1 MYGALHNIAEKL
13 LELWVIP
20 IFFVIVTV
28 LSMAVAFTLGWTFRI
43 KRSQR
48 SFAMAA
54 SMFMN
59 SNSLPIALMQSLVVT
74 VPALRWEAED
84 TKNSMLARAL
94 TYLVLYS
101 TLGMVVRWSYGVRL
115 LSQADPEGVE
125 NSSNPGEPIQSEDGL
140 EEQLSHSSDLSV
152 NERVPEIIRVMRAPA
167 LLGVPRRKK
176 TGNVFYS
183 FPNTPTRSVFQLPG
197 DTSTLQTPYG
207 SDEEDEEDDDELPRA
222 RHVTEPTRS
231 RLHSILRRTKRR
243 IVQSAKA
250 LNEFMTVPLWAALAS
265 FVVACVTPLQEFL
278 KHDVQ
283 PLKGALNNAGSCS
296 IPLTLV
302 VLGAYFYTPP
312 PEEDEVMDRRRES
325 THSDSTLSF
334 AGSIRNMLKLSNP
347 SKGKR
352 RSTNP
357 DSSLG
362 ETKTVIIAIVSRMII
377 TPALLM
383 PLIILCA
390 KYDWHEVFSEYV
402 LRPLSLFLRVLGP
415 YSHTFVIAQSSV
427 YCIKRA
433 SGLVSSRFDPCPG
446 MTLPSIHCCRSLQ
459 FSWIQITQAA
469 SGDAFERLISKTIF
483 WSYCVLTPPLTIL
496 YVVIGLKLTKL

>member
-1 MYGALHNIAEKL
+1 MRSLTIFVEPDSDDTPQTATQPPQCLPLHSIPALLKGRVLPDTQYASSFTGLVYGTLHNVAEKL
-13 LELWVIP
+13 RELWVIP

-28 LSMAVAFTLGWTFRI
+28 LSMAVAFTLGWTFRL

-59 SNSLPIALMQSLVVT
+59 SNSLPIALMQSLVIT
-74 VPALRWEAED
+74 VPSLRWEAED
-84 TKNSMLARAL
+84 SKNPMLARAL

-101 TLGMVVRWSYGVRL
+101 TLGMVIRWSYGVRL

-125 NSSNPGEPIQSEDGL
+125 NSPTTDEPMRPEEGL
-140 EEQLSHSSDLSV
+140 GEQLSHSSDLSV
-152 NERVPEIIRVMRAPA
+152 SERVPEIIRAMRAPA
-167 LLGVPRRKK
+167 LLGVPRRKN
-176 TGNVFYS
+176 TANVFYS

-197 DTSTLQTPYG
+197 DTSTLQTPYL
-207 SDEEDEEDDDELPRA
+207 SDEEEDDDDDDDELPRA

-278 KHDVQ
+278 KNDVQ
-283 PLKGALNNAGSCS
+283 PLKGALNSAGSCS

-312 PEEDEVMDRRRES
+312 PEDEVVDRRRES
-325 THSDSTLSF
+325 AHSDSTLSF
-334 AGSIRNMLKLSNP
+334 AGSIRNMLKLTNS
-347 SKGKR
+347 SRSKR
-352 RSTNP
+352 RAAVHDPT
-357 DSSLG
+357 LG
-362 ETKTVIIAIVSRMII
+362 ETKTVVIAIVSRMII

-390 KYDWHEVFSEYV
+390 KHDWHEVFTECV
-402 LRPLSLFLRVLGP
+402 LRPLSL
-415 YSHTFVIAQSSV
+415 SV
-427 YCIKRA
+427 
-433 SGLVSSRFDPCPG
+433 P
-446 MTLPSIHCCRSLQ
+446 
-459 FSWIQITQAA
+459 
-469 SGDAFERLISKTIF
+469 
-483 WSYCVLTPPLTIL
+483 
-496 YVVIGLKLTKL
+496 

>member
-1 MYGALHNIAEKL
+1 VYATLHNVAEKL
-13 LELWVIP
+13 RELWVIP

-28 LSMAVAFTLGWTFRI
+28 LSMAVAFTLGWTFRL

-48 SFAMAA
+48 SFAVAA

-59 SNSLPIALMQSLVVT
+59 SNSLPIAIMQSLVIT
-74 VPALRWEAED
+74 VPALRWEEED
-84 TKNSMLARAL
+84 NKNSMLARAL

-125 NSSNPGEPIQSEDGL
+125 NSPTTDEPMRPEDGL
-140 EEQLSHSSDLSV
+140 LSHSSELSV
-152 NERVPEIIRVMRAPA
+152 NERFPETIKVMRAPA
-167 LLGVPRRKK
+167 LLGVPRRKN
-176 TGNVFYS
+176 TANVFYS

-207 SDEEDEEDDDELPRA
+207 SDEEDDDVDDDELPRA

-265 FVVACVTPLQEFL
+265 FLVACVTPLQEFL
-278 KHDVQ
+278 KNDVQ
-283 PLKGALNNAGSCS
+283 PVKGALDHAGSCS

-312 PEEDEVMDRRRES
+312 SEEDEVIDRRRES

-334 AGSIRNMLKLSNP
+334 AGSVRNMLKLSN
-347 SKGKR
+347 SSRGKR
-352 RSTNP
+352 RSMTHDPN
-357 DSSLG
+357 LG
-362 ETKTVIIAIVSRMII
+362 ETKTVVIAIVSRMII

-390 KYDWHEVFSEYV
+390 KYDWHEVFAEYA
-402 LRPLSLFLRVLGP
+402 LRPLSLSVPEGLRLLLTHVRCYAVPCLSYQTCFL
-415 YSHTFVIAQSSV
+415 
-427 YCIKRA
+427 
-433 SGLVSSRFDPCPG
+433 SRP
-446 MTLPSIHCCRSLQ
+446 LPL
-459 FSWIQITQAA
+459 
-469 SGDAFERLISKTIF
+469 
-483 WSYCVLTPPLTIL
+483 
-496 YVVIGLKLTKL
+496 

>member
-1 MYGALHNIAEKL
+1 VRHSIRHSHGGTSRNATEKL
-13 LELWVIP
+13 KELWVIP

-28 LSMAVAFTLGWTFRI
+28 LSMAVAFILGWTLRL

-48 SFAMAA
+48 SFAVAA

-74 VPALRWEAED
+74 VPALRWDAD
-84 TKNSMLARAL
+84 DDKNSMLARAL

-125 NSSNPGEPIQSEDGL
+125 NSPISGGPMRPEEELSNNP
-140 EEQLSHSSDLSV
+140 DLSD
-152 NERVPEIIRVMRAPA
+152 NEHAPRIKVLTSPS
-167 LLGVPRRKK
+167 LLGAAPKK
-176 TGNVFYS
+176 NPANVFYS
-183 FPNTPTRSVFQLPG
+183 FPNTPTHSVVPLPDDSSLFQ
-197 DTSTLQTPYG
+197 SPYG
-207 SDEEDEEDDDELPRA
+207 SDDDDDGSDELPRP
-222 RHVTEPTRS
+222 RNITGPTRS

-243 IVQSAKA
+243 IVKSAKA

-265 FVVACVTPLQEFL
+265 FVVACVTPLQQFL
-278 KHDVQ
+278 KNDIQ
-283 PLKGALNNAGSCS
+283 PIKGALNNAGHCS

-312 PEEDEVMDRRRES
+312 SEEDENRRRES

-334 AGSIRNMLKLSNP
+334 VGSIRSMLKFTNT

-352 RSTNP
+352 RTSGRE
-357 DSSLG
+357 SRVG
-362 ETKTVIIAIVSRMII
+362 ESKTVIIAIVSRMII

-390 KYDWHEVFSEYV
+390 KHDWHEVFTEYV
-402 LRPLSLFLRVLGP
+402 SRSPSLFV
-415 YSHTFVIAQSSV
+415 
-427 YCIKRA
+427 
-433 SGLVSSRFDPCPG
+433 
-446 MTLPSIHCCRSLQ
+446 
-459 FSWIQITQAA
+459 
-469 SGDAFERLISKTIF
+469 
-483 WSYCVLTPPLTIL
+483 
-496 YVVIGLKLTKL
+496 

>member
-1 MYGALHNIAEKL
+1 MYRTSRNVAEKL
-13 LELWVIP
+13 QELWVIP

-28 LSMAVAFTLGWTFRI
+28 LSMAVAFLLGWTFRL

-48 SFAMAA
+48 SFAVAA

-59 SNSLPIALMQSLVVT
+59 SNSLPIALMQSLVIT

-84 TKNSMLARAL
+84 NKNSMLARAL

-115 LSQADPEGVE
+115 LSQADPEDVE
-125 NSSNPGEPIQSEDGL
+125 NDPIAGEPIQPE
-140 EEQLSHSSDLSV
+140 DLSD
-152 NERVPEIIRVMRAPA
+152 NEPAPYIKVRRSPP
-167 LLGVPRRKK
+167 LLGVARRKG
-176 TGNVFYS
+176 TANVFYS

-197 DTSTLQTPYG
+197 DASTLQTPYG
-207 SDEEDEEDDDELPRA
+207 SDEEDDDDDELPRA

-231 RLHSILRRTKRR
+231 RLHSVLRRTKRR

-278 KHDVQ
+278 KNDVQ
-283 PLKGALNNAGSCS
+283 PVKGALNSAGSCS

-312 PEEDEVMDRRRES
+312 SEGEEVIDLRRES

-334 AGSIRNMLKLSNP
+334 ASIRNMLKLTNTSR
-347 SKGKR
+347 GKR
-352 RSTNP
+352 RSANH
-357 DSSLG
+357 DSKLG
-362 ETKTVIIAIVSRMII
+362 ETKTVAIAIVSRMII

-383 PLIILCA
+383 PLIVLCA
-390 KYDWHEVFSEYV
+390 KYDWHEVFTECVPFTISVCPSMSQTPLTHVCYYTV
-402 LRPLSLFLRVLGP
+402 PCLSYRTCFWSRPL
-415 YSHTFVIAQSSV
+415 
-427 YCIKRA
+427 
-433 SGLVSSRFDPCPG
+433 
-446 MTLPSIHCCRSLQ
+446 
-459 FSWIQITQAA
+459 
-469 SGDAFERLISKTIF
+469 
-483 WSYCVLTPPLTIL
+483 PL
-496 YVVIGLKLTKL
+496 